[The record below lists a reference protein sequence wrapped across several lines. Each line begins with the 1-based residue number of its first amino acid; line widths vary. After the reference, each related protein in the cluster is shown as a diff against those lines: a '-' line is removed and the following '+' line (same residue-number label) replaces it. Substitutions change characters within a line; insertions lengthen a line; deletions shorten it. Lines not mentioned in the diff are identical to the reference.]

1 MRIVID
7 ISPAVYHR
15 AGIGRYAHGLT
26 TAVATEAHGHQ
37 CGTFYNRPHGITPL
51 LDPDLAC
58 MPCRV
63 IVWGNKAWRARV
75 LLAYYL
81 NRAQDPIIGEADLFH
96 ATDHLLPNLHTIPS
110 VFSLHD
116 LTFLTTDTHT
126 TLSKLFL
133 KLAMGRFLTRADAV
147 IVPSEATKRDALKF
161 YSPPPDK
168 VHVIPYGVDSRF
180 FHVESGA
187 IEAVRHKYGLPDAF
201 LLTVGTIEPRKNLT
215 RLLGAYLALRA
226 QGVAIPLILVG
237 RRGWRSREF
246 VKKLE
251 DSQLGP
257 SVRILGFVDDVDLPA
272 LYAAATVFAYPSL
285 YEGFGFP
292 VLEAMAAGTPVVSS
306 DAASLPEVVGQA
318 GLLVSPYDTNG
329 LAEAIRTVIAHP
341 DLRASLREAGLQ
353 QAQRFTWSE
362 TARATLEVYEA
373 VTR

>member
-1 MRIVID
+1 M
-7 ISPAVYHR
+7 S
-15 AGIGRYAHGLT
+15 
-26 TAVATEAHGHQ
+26 
-37 CGTFYNRPHGITPL
+37 
-51 LDPDLAC
+51 
-58 MPCRV
+58 
-63 IVWGNKAWRARV
+63 
-75 LLAYYL
+75 
-81 NRAQDPIIGEADLFH
+81 
-96 ATDHLLPNLHTIPS
+96 
-110 VFSLHD
+110 